1 MAHEHEMDSA
11 GSNDERLET
20 AVSNE
25 AEASA
30 EKRPDA
36 PESGVAPR
44 KAARKSLPKKKTSA
58 GDTDGPLA
66 ALFKRL
72 SPSGA
77 RAGRTWALWR
87 NAAIILLIYVVAVN
101 LGYFFVLKPNWARL
115 DELRANKMVM
125 QDFLVVRESSAAVA
139 GFRDEMMRGDQ
150 RMTIIAELEPM
161 AREAGVRI
169 VGEPNLLSPKEV
181 SDKIVEYPIE
191 LELDCSYHELGTFVS
206 MLEGSTRFLAV
217 REVEFDAREDD
228 RDRGDPGITLVVSV
242 MSWEE

>member
-1 MAHEHEMDSA
+1 MAHEHEMDA
-11 GSNDERLET
+11 VRSNDEKLEAAASSEAHAPEERKRET
-20 AVSNE
+20 ADP
-25 AEASA
+25 AA
-30 EKRPDA
+30 
-36 PESGVAPR
+36 APR
-44 KAARKSLPKKKTSA
+44 KAARKGISRKNTAAGKK
-58 GDTDGPLA
+58 DGPLT

-77 RAGRTWALWR
+77 RAGRAWALWR

-101 LGYFFVLKPNWARL
+101 LGYFLVLKPNWARL

-169 VGEPNLLSPKEV
+169 IGEPTLLSPKEV
-181 SDKIVEYPIE
+181 SGNVVEYPIE
-191 LELDCSYHELGTFVS
+191 LELDCNYHELGVFMS

-217 REVEFDAREDD
+217 REVEYDAREDD
-228 RDRGDPGITLVVSV
+228 RDREDPGVTLVVSV